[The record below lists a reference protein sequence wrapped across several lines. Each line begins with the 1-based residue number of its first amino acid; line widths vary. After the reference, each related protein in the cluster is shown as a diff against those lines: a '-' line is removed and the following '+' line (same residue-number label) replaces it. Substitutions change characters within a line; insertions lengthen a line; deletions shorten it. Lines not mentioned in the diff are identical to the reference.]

1 MKESLNRLVAIFND
15 DKQIEHTFNFI
26 IWISITALLTRG
38 AVILFYTG
46 EYVASILIFFLVF
59 FLFWQL
65 STFGFRHIM
74 LPIMSALFPDTDYVK
89 SNQLFL
95 GLDRPKRIALFKRL
109 FLDRNH
115 SSLLPAIWDFIIL
128 CTNYLQLFPI
138 VHIEHGRLG

>member
-95 GLDRPKRIALFKRL
+95 GLDRPKRISLFKRL
-109 FLDRNH
+109 FFTPQSFL
-115 SSLLPAIWDFIIL
+115 FIT
-128 CTNYLQLFPI
+128 CYLGLYYIMYKLFTAFSYSAY
-138 VHIEHGRLG
+138 